1 MADGPF
7 GVVRERVDFFNR
19 HHRTFKGTHAVE
31 GEGDEKEADDGV
43 GDEFVP
49 GAGEGHHAVNHA
61 APRRYPE
68 DDGKGHAER
77 LRPVRQGGVVQVVR
91 SRPHID
97 GNQRPEVDD
106 GEAVGVNRA
115 AGLFRH
121 EVVHH
126 AEEGGGKEETDGVV
140 AVPPL
145 RHRIDRAGVHGI
157 GMQPVNRQG
166 EVVED
171 VQHGDGDDVSAVE
184 PEADVDMFFLAL
196 ADGEEEDVGI
206 GNPDDREQDIEQP
219 GQFRVFLALRVA
231 EDVAQYAQYQHG
243 LIAVEGEGGD
253 FVGNEAN
260 AADALHDVV
269 RCRKERVAAEGENHA
284 AGVHRAQASVRQ
296 EINAAKEGRP
306 AQLRGDD
313 DADQHADDAKNNR
326 RPGELFDDAVV
337 IGCIH
342 SHQDYLIMFNLYKK
356 GIPGMPER

>member
-1 MADGPF
+1 
-7 GVVRERVDFFNR
+7 
-19 HHRTFKGTHAVE
+19 
-31 GEGDEKEADDGV
+31 
-43 GDEFVP
+43 
-49 GAGEGHHAVNHA
+49 
-61 APRRYPE
+61 
-68 DDGKGHAER
+68 
-77 LRPVRQGGVVQVVR
+77 
-91 SRPHID
+91 
-97 GNQRPEVDD
+97 
-106 GEAVGVNRA
+106 
-115 AGLFRH
+115 
-121 EVVHH
+121 
-126 AEEGGGKEETDGVV
+126 
-140 AVPPL
+140 
-145 RHRIDRAGVHGI
+145 
-157 GMQPVNRQG
+157 MQPVNRQG

-219 GQFRVFLALRVA
+219 GQFRVFFALRVA

-253 FVGNEAN
+253 FVGNEAD

-306 AQLRGDD
+306 TQLRGDD